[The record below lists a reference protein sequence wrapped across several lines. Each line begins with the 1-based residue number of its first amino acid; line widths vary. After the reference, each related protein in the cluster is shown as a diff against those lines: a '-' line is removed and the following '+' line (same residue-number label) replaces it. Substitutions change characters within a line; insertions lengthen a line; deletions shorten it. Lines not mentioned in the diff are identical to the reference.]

1 MAARNVVDA
10 QLRFCFSPHF
20 HIYNKWK
27 RWEKILKKIYPE
39 QRRKNNKLTFRTDSH
54 VHMGKY
60 RQTHDNQEQDHLS
73 WGSGGKWGITLRFN
87 CWTAQVL
94 AQGPTGELRYWAHPP
109 MSNGNIFISISFQLQ
124 LRPDFA

>member
-1 MAARNVVDA
+1 MGKN
-10 QLRFCFSPHF
+10 S
-20 HIYNKWK
+20 
-27 RWEKILKKIYPE
+27 KKIYPV

-94 AQGPTGELRYWAHPP
+94 TQGPTGELRYWAHPP
-109 MSNGNIFISISFQLQ
+109 MSNGNATRQVEISPGIKNLFGSFWV
-124 LRPDFA
+124 